1 MECPDGAADLEGNAW
16 TRFEQMSQARGVIPP
31 GAVSRKFLVMEMIV

>member
-1 MECPDGAADLEGNAW
+1 MECPVGAADLEGNAW
-16 TRFEQMSQARGVIPP
+16 TSFEQMLHAKEVIPP